1 MQKVKRVVI
10 LSNGAPPAQPHA
22 LRPLQEADIIV
33 CCDGAADNLLQLG
46 FTPDVIVGDGDSM
59 SETCRQRFAE
69 HIYIDKNV
77 EINDLQKSIRYCIE
91 QKWSAA
97 TILGGTGL
105 REDHALANLSILLM
119 YGKQIDLQMITD
131 FGIFTP
137 IYKTTV
143 FPSHKGEQVS
153 IFSFDYNTKLS
164 FVNLLYPVKERNFRY
179 FWEGSLNESLSD
191 SFTVMMH
198 NNGEVLVYQSVVAKT
213 HK

>member
-1 MQKVKRVVI
+1 MKRVVI
-10 LSNGAPPAQPHA
+10 LANGAPPTQFHA
-22 LRPLQEADIIV
+22 LRPLQEADVIV

-46 FTPDVIVGDGDSM
+46 FTPDIIIGDGDSM

-69 HIYIDKNV
+69 CIHIDKDL
-77 EINDLQKSIRYCIE
+77 EINDLQKSIRYCIG

-97 TILGGTGL
+97 IILGGSGL

-131 FGIFTP
+131 YGIFTP

-143 FPSHKGEQVS
+143 FSSHKGEQVS
-153 IFSFDYNTKLS
+153 IFSFARSTKLS
-164 FVNLLYPVKERNFRY
+164 FANLLYSVNERSFYY
-179 FWEGSLNESLSD
+179 FWEGSLNKSLGD
-191 SFTVMMH
+191 SFTVIMPD
-198 NNGEVLVYQSVVAKT
+198 NGEVLVYQSAEIKT